1 MLNEDDIRLQVER
14 VLGDALTLDPR
25 EARAIL
31 EIAYVAIA
39 SDHVLAA
46 AEIQAF
52 QAVASALR
60 DKAVFSRRGRAG
72 AEEVDLELI
81 EPEAFEL
88 IGQLAREVGT
98 SREALR
104 DAADRLAR
112 VEAKE
117 AAYKVA
123 FAMTL
128 ADFDTADEEIDLDDA
143 LAEML
148 GIDDATA
155 ERFESEVYAILE
167 A

>member
-1 MLNEDDIRLQVER
+1 MDTDEVRLDVER
-14 VLGDALTLDPR
+14 VLGDELTLDPR

-39 SDHVLAA
+39 TDHVLAA

-52 QAVASALR
+52 RTVASVLR

-72 AEEVDLELI
+72 AEDVDLELI
-81 EPEAFEL
+81 EAEAFEM
-88 IGQLAREVGT
+88 IGRMARDVGT
-98 SREALR
+98 SRAALR
-104 DAADRLAR
+104 DAASRLVR
-112 VEAKE
+112 PEAKE

-128 ADFDTADEEIDLDDA
+128 ADFDTADEEIELDDA

-148 GIDDATA
+148 GFDDATA
-155 ERFESEVYAILE
+155 ERFENEVYAVLE